1 MKKFVIIS
9 LAKVQKWFVSNAL
22 ETTHLCDIICSY
34 MSRIEELELPSN
46 FYRQAELAL
55 LEIS

>member
-1 MKKFVIIS
+1 MIIS